1 MCPLAGTID
10 AEIHRVWL
18 LGPPAAV
25 AAADAAVL
33 PWLSALDERNRCLV
47 MNTARATGS
56 CVCVCDRVVAVAA
69 VDVDSY
75 GWSSTTC
82 DWNVAWCLE

>member
-33 PWLSALDERNRCLV
+33 PWLSALDVRNRCLV
-47 MNTARATGS
+47 MNAARATGS
-56 CVCVCDRVVAVAA
+56 CVCVIMLSLSPRSTSIATDGAVRLAI
-69 VDVDSY
+69 
-75 GWSSTTC
+75 GM
-82 DWNVAWCLE
+82 

>member
-25 AAADAAVL
+25 AAVDAAVL
-33 PWLSALDERNRCLV
+33 PWLSALDVRNRCLV
-47 MNTARATGS
+47 MNAARATGS
-56 CVCVCDRVVAVAA
+56 CVCVCVIVLSLSPRSTSIATDGAVRLAI
-69 VDVDSY
+69 
-75 GWSSTTC
+75 GM
-82 DWNVAWCLE
+82 